1 MILRDPLYSFD
12 FTSCLYLTT
21 FPAFTQKRNLSCVI
35 TSFPQVDIFF
45 FSSHFQWHKVFDFIL
60 VFMNSRNNGGL
71 LSLHNSVCVKYA
83 ECRLI
88 FETSERLHS
97 CSLSKL
103 VSGLDV
109 ICFLLFKSMHIHQ
122 EGLHHHHHISIVT
135 IIIITQRAIEFW
147 AV

>member
-1 MILRDPLYSFD
+1 MDR
-12 FTSCLYLTT
+12 
-21 FPAFTQKRNLSCVI
+21 
-35 TSFPQVDIFF
+35 
-45 FSSHFQWHKVFDFIL
+45 
-60 VFMNSRNNGGL
+60 RNNGGP

-83 ECRLI
+83 ECSLI

-122 EGLHHHHHISIVT
+122 EGLHHHQHISIVT
-135 IIIITQRAIEFW
+135 IIIITQHAIEFW